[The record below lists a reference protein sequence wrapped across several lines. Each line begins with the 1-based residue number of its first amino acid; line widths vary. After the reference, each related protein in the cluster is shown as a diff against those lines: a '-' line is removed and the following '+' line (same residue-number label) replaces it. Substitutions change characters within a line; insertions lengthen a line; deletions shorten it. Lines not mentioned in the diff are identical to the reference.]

1 MPLSAADASQ
11 KNSTPDRT
19 SPPSDLEV
27 IREQITAIGDLLPP
41 QGPLSAFVFLNALQA
56 LEDLPFEQGLKEGA
70 RLFRCQPY
78 LNEERY
84 REHLER
90 GRIRT
95 LDLQQALLDDLNDQ
109 ASEVVF
115 GKTTRYELRLA
126 MLKHPLRMGTA
137 EELRWFIDETDA
149 LEKMRPETPASVRE
163 QFLRESKHWIMRD
176 GRKAG
181 IAENYSPD
189 ESDQR
194 TQQLL
199 ADLLQKHGATNMERW
214 SSATWEAVS
223 LQALWRVC
231 ENGVQGLPPPSAF
244 DLPPLRHRDILLAA
258 TGEDSDIL
266 VHEVLIRFCA
276 SFADQGFAE
285 WLLPDRNQGF
295 FKSFCQLYS
304 QAGGPPDR
312 WLAPLPK
319 ELQRIQSLHQSPLE
333 SIRESLQLLGVAPKH
348 QRDFLTSD
356 ILALQGWAGLL
367 WNIEIRG
374 DRVAVPTPPGTL
386 LEFVAVRLILVRLAL
401 AHVAQ
406 EKLGF
411 RGALADLYD
420 CAFVKE
426 LQRPQVSEVQRA
438 FYPFQLAQVL
448 GWNSHELTNLARS
461 EWAALIREIET
472 FHSFDRRRI
481 FHQAYERQ
489 YRVRALD
496 AIASHAVYPARRV
509 EKPRFQLVCCIDAR
523 EESFRRHLEE
533 VAPDVET
540 FGAPGFYGVAMY
552 YRGLA
557 DANYAALCPIVVRPK
572 HWVIEEAVLPFY
584 ESNERKAKTRRAL
597 GVASLGMH
605 RGSRNLAGGALLT
618 ASLGVLASIPLVARV
633 LFPRWTAQFSKTANN
648 FVAPPVV
655 TRLRL
660 ERQTEQPGMEDESLG
675 YSVAEMANIGEKMLR
690 DIGLTENLARLV
702 IFLGH
707 GSFCLNNPHKSAY
720 DCGACCGSPGGPNAR
735 ALASFLNDPRVREII
750 AGRGLQIPKETWFL
764 GGLHNTALDTVTFSN
779 LDLLPNTHRRD
790 FETLQKTLTETCERN
805 AHERCR
811 RFFSA
816 PLDIT
821 PKDACK
827 HAEARSEDLAQTR
840 PEFGNA
846 SNALC
851 YVGRRSRVRN
861 LYMDRRCFM
870 HSYDINSD
878 DEVSTIL
885 GRILAPVVPVCQGI
899 NLMYY
904 FSAVDPV
911 GWGCG
916 TKLPHNV
923 TSLLGVMDGY
933 ASDLRT
939 GLPIQ
944 GVEIHEPMRLLF
956 VIETTPE
963 RMLAIMERDKLV
975 GRILKNGWSQLAVL
989 DPESNQLQLYQ
1000 NGQFE
1005 PYVPEVTGLPKAT
1018 SSVDWY
1024 RGWREHLGFAMIQP
1038 PAAKT
1043 NEAN

>member
-1 MPLSAADASQ
+1 MHLPPATSQ
-11 KNSTPDRT
+11 SLPPETPAEH
-19 SPPSDLEV
+19 LEQ
-27 IREQITAIGDLLPP
+27 IRQQITAIGDLLPP
-41 QGPLSAFVFLNALQA
+41 QGPISAFVFLNALQA
-56 LEDLPFEQGLKEGA
+56 LEDLSFEQGLKEGA

-84 REHLER
+84 RERLTP

-95 LDLQQALLDDLNDQ
+95 IDLQQALLDDLNGR

-115 GKTTRYELRLA
+115 GKTTRYDLRLA
-126 MLKHPLRMGTA
+126 MLKYPLRTGTA
-137 EELRWFIDETDA
+137 EELRWYIDETDA
-149 LEKMRPETPASVRE
+149 LEKMRPETPTSYRE
-163 QFLRESKHWIMRD
+163 QFLRDSKHWIMRD
-176 GRKAG
+176 ARTAG
-181 IAENYSPD
+181 VAENYQPD
-189 ESDQR
+189 VGDQR

-199 ADLLQKHGATNMERW
+199 ADLLARYGTANMESW
-214 SSATWEAVS
+214 TPATWETVS
-223 LQALWRVC
+223 LSVLWRVC
-231 ENGVQGLPPPSAF
+231 EAGVRGLPAPQAT

-285 WLLPDRNQGF
+285 WLLPERGEGF
-295 FKSFCQLYS
+295 FRSFCRLYGQS
-304 QAGGPPDR
+304 GGPPNQ
-312 WLAPLPK
+312 WLAGLPK
-319 ELQRIQSLHQSPLE
+319 ELQRALAIEQSPLE
-333 SIRESLQLLGVAPKH
+333 SIRESLQLLGVSDKH
-348 QRDFLTSD
+348 QKDFLTAD

-367 WNIEIRG
+367 WNMEVRG
-374 DRVAVPTPPGTL
+374 DRVAMPSPPGTL
-386 LEFVAVRLILVRLAL
+386 IEFVAVRLILVRLAL
-401 AHVAQ
+401 ASIAQ
-406 EKLGF
+406 QKLGY
-411 RGALADLYD
+411 RGPLADLYD
-420 CAFVKE
+420 CDFVKE
-426 LQRPQVSEVQRA
+426 LQRPKYSAEQRA

-448 GWNSHELTNLARS
+448 GWNTQELSSLARS
-461 EWAALIREIET
+461 EWDQLIREIES

-481 FHQAYERQ
+481 FHQAFERQ
-489 YRVRALD
+489 YRVQALD
-496 AIASHAVYPARRV
+496 AFSAHAHQAARRV
-509 EKPRFQLVCCIDAR
+509 EKPRFQITCCIDAR

-540 FGAPGFYGVAMY
+540 FGAPGFFGVAMY
-552 YRGLA
+552 YRGQA

-572 HWVIEEAVLPFY
+572 HWVIEEVVLPFQ
-584 ESNERKAKTRRAL
+584 ETSDRKAKTRKTI
-597 GVASLGMH
+597 GVASLRMH
-605 RGSRNLAGGALLT
+605 RGSRNLASGALLT

-633 LFPRWTAQFSKTANN
+633 LFPRWTAQFSKKASD
-648 FVAPPVV
+648 FVAPPTV

-660 ERQTEQPGMEDESLG
+660 ERQTELPGMDDESLG
-675 YSVAEMANIGEKMLR
+675 FSLTEMANMGEKMLR

-720 DCGACCGSPGGPNAR
+720 DCGACSGSPGGPNAR
-735 ALASFLNDPRVREII
+735 ALATFLNDPRVREII
-750 AGRGLQIPKETWFL
+750 ASRGLQIPKDTWFL

-779 LDLLPNTHRRD
+779 LDLLPNSHRRD
-790 FETLQKTLTETCERN
+790 FESMQKTLAEAMQRN

-821 PKDACK
+821 PAGARQ
-827 HAEARSEDLAQTR
+827 HAEERSEDLAQTR

-846 SNALC
+846 SNAMC

-861 LYMDRRCFM
+861 LFMDRRCFM
-870 HSYDINSD
+870 HSYDITAD
-878 DEVSTIL
+878 DANSTIL

-923 TSLLGVMDGY
+923 VSLLGVMDGY

-939 GLPIQ
+939 GLPVQ

-956 VIETTPE
+956 IIETTPE
-963 RMLAIMERDKLV
+963 RILAIMERDKLV
-975 GRILKNGWSQLAVL
+975 GRILKNGWAQLAVL
-989 DPESNQLQLYQ
+989 DPDSNQLQIYQ

-1005 PYVPEVTGLPKAT
+1005 PYVPEVTGLPHAT

-1024 RGWREHLGFAMIQP
+1024 RGWREHLAFASIQP
-1038 PAAKT
+1038 QET
-1043 NEAN
+1043 T